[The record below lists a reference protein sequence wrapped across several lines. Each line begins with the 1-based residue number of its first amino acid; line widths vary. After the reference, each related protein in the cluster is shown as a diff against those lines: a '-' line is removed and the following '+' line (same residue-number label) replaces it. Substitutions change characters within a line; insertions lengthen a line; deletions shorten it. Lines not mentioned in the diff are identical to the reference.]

1 MTAIQPALDGTLPEP
16 TDLTYTQWVDRIRP
30 TFVEVA
36 KDGRHFTTFWVAKEY
51 DLPEPPNPRAHWG
64 NAAQQFAR
72 ERLVEDAGT
81 DRSIRPTGGRS
92 RVGLWRGTRAAQ
104 AGRVA

>member
-30 TFVEVA
+30 AFVA
-36 KDGRHFTTFWVAKEY
+36 MARTGRRFTTYEAAKEH
-51 DLPEPPNPRAHWG
+51 DLPEPANPKAAWG
-64 NAAQQFAR
+64 NATQCFER
-72 ERLVEDAGT
+72 EGLIEHVGF
-81 DRSIRPTGGRS
+81 DRSCRPTGGHS
-92 RVGLWRGTRAAQ
+92 AVAVWRGTRAAR